1 MPRETAVVSVMRVDG
16 LAFHYRSGSVDE
28 IVLRSAYQ
36 EVRFPAPHPSGGV
49 VVDVGAH
56 IGAFAARIAR
66 SSPSTTVHA
75 LEPSGN
81 TFRLLRRNVR
91 VNCLSNVVTHRLALA
106 DHHHSAR
113 LYHARENWA
122 DSLLP
127 GMAADART
135 WEMVPCTT
143 LTRFLDDVVRRP
155 VDLLKMNIEG
165 SECQVLLSTP
175 PPRLRQVSRMLV
187 ELHPG
192 TVDVRVLIGHIR
204 DAGFALTVRWSE
216 EETGK
221 GWLMAQR
228 QPNRDGS

>member
-1 MPRETAVVSVMRVDG
+1 MPRETAVVSVTRVDG

-36 EVRFPAPHPSGGV
+36 EARFPAPHLSSGV

-66 SSPSTTVHA
+66 SSPFTTVHA

-91 VNCLSNVVTHRLALA
+91 VNGLRNVVTHRLALA
-106 DHHHSAR
+106 DHHHRAR
-113 LYHARENWA
+113 LYHARESWG
-122 DSLLP
+122 DSLLA
-127 GMAADART
+127 GMAVDART

-143 LTRFLDDVVRRP
+143 LTRFLNDVVRRH

-165 SECQVLLSTP
+165 AECQVLLSTP
-175 PPRLRQVSRMLV
+175 APRLKQVSRMLV

-192 TVDVRVLIGHIR
+192 TDDASALIRHIR
-204 DAGFALTVRWSE
+204 DAGFALTVHWSE

-221 GWLMAQR
+221 GWLMAER
-228 QPNRDGS
+228 QPNRDRP